1 MKLYEI
7 DQALRNL
14 NEAIEDGEI
23 ICETEE
29 EWASVNET
37 LNKLN
42 LDRKAKLE
50 QIALLISEEEAG
62 AEELTKRAKALTE
75 RAKAKARR
83 VEWYTNYII
92 HSMKA
97 FNDKKIEGQHAL
109 LKITERDKVIID
121 DESKLERVYFR
132 EKITYEPDKKA
143 IAEAIKNNEQV
154 IGAHVEKNASLQIK

>member
-7 DQALRNL
+7 DQALRSL

-50 QIALLISEEEAG
+50 QIALLISEEKAG

-75 RAKAKARR
+75 RANAKARR

-92 HSMKA
+92 YSMKA